1 MPFYI
6 SLLQDALSCC
16 ILAIAPLIL
25 VLVVIS
31 IATAVFQSAFQIEDA
46 TFALLLKN
54 LATIL
59 LILAAGSA
67 MLAHFQSLAAT
78 WISHAPVLIARSW
91 N

>member
-6 SLLQDALSCC
+6 SLLQSALSTC
-16 ILAIAPLIL
+16 IGAIAPLIL
-25 VLVVIS
+25 ILLVIG

-59 LILAAGSA
+59 LILFAGAA
-67 MLAHFQSLAAT
+67 MLAQFEVLAAS
-78 WISHAPVLIARSW
+78 WISHAPLSIARSW
-91 N
+91 H

>member
-6 SLLQDALSCC
+6 TLLQEALSCC

-25 VLVVIS
+25 LLLVIS
-31 IATAVFQSAFQIEDA
+31 IATAIFQSAFQIEDA

-59 LILAAGSA
+59 LILFAGAA
-67 MLAHFQSLAAT
+67 MLAHFEALAAS
-78 WISHAPVLIARSW
+78 WISRAPLSIARSW
-91 N
+91 T